1 MPFSNP
7 RRARHTATKRRVRP
21 QWRRSRRAGE
31 EASVGKKAR
40 RARLAASDRARRRFD
55 KRRRKCRLSFDEL
68 HTRFIG
74 SDSLETIA
82 KDAGISGARLTYLYN
97 SLFMPTLGL
106 PSPRRRAKDI
116 LAKRRAMALA
126 GPFRDESLERVRR
139 RLEARGHSVDSTF
152 CDENGGIP
160 RRRHKRRL
168 KVNGKL
174 CSWHRMF
181 NAKRGRRTAI
191 PRYSTTTM
199 SRLTLEKTKF
209 VLLDIAPPR
218 CKPMI
223 LKVPSKAL
231 RREFF
236 SGSIHHRVHIYVP
249 LDRIPDNPRFP
260 FLDYIV

>member
-1 MPFSNP
+1 
-7 RRARHTATKRRVRP
+7 
-21 QWRRSRRAGE
+21 
-31 EASVGKKAR
+31 VGKKAR
-40 RARLAASDRARRRFD
+40 QARLAASDRARRRFD

-68 HTRFIG
+68 HRRLIG

-106 PSPRRRAKDI
+106 PSPRQRAKEI

-126 GPFRDESLERVRR
+126 GRDESLERVQR
-139 RLEARGHSVDSTF
+139 RLEARGHSVESTF
-152 CDENGGIP
+152 CDENGGMP
-160 RRRHKRRL
+160 RRWHKRRL
-168 KVNGKL
+168 KVDGKL
-174 CSWHRMF
+174 CSWHRMS
-181 NAKRGRRTAI
+181 NSKQGRKTAS

-199 SRLTLEKTKF
+199 GRLALEKTKF
-209 VLLDIAPPR
+209 VLLDVAPPR

-231 RREFF
+231 RREYF
-236 SGSIHHRVHIYVP
+236 SGTSHHRVHIYVP

>member
-1 MPFSNP
+1 
-7 RRARHTATKRRVRP
+7 VRKNA
-21 QWRRSRRAGE
+21 RRS
-31 EASVGKKAR
+31 
-40 RARLAASDRARRRFD
+40 RLAASDRTRRRFD
-55 KRRRKCRLSFDEL
+55 KRRRKCRLSFDDL
-68 HTRFIG
+68 HRRLIG
-74 SDSLETIA
+74 SDSLEKIA

-106 PSPRRRAKDI
+106 PSPGRRAKDI

-139 RLEARGHSVDSTF
+139 RLEARGHRVESTF
-152 CDENGGIP
+152 CDENGGMP
-160 RRRHKRRL
+160 RRGHKHRL
-168 KVNGKL
+168 KVDGEL

-181 NAKRGRRTAI
+181 NSKQGRKAAS

-209 VLLDIAPPR
+209 VLLDVAPPR
-218 CKPMI
+218 CKPMM

-236 SGSIHHRVHIYVP
+236 SGTSHHRVHIYVP
-249 LDRIPDNPRFP
+249 LDRIPDKPRFP

>member
-1 MPFSNP
+1 L
-7 RRARHTATKRRVRP
+7 
-21 QWRRSRRAGE
+21 
-31 EASVGKKAR
+31 GKKAR
-40 RARLAASDRARRRFD
+40 RARLAAPHRARKRFD

-68 HTRFIG
+68 HRRLIG
-74 SDSLETIA
+74 SDSLKTIA
-82 KDAGISGARLTYLYN
+82 KDAGISGTRLTYLYN
-97 SLFMPTLGL
+97 SLFMPILGL

-126 GPFRDESLERVRR
+126 GPFRDKSLERMRR
-139 RLEARGHSVDSTF
+139 RLEARGHSVEPTF
-152 CDENGGIP
+152 CEENGGIP

-168 KVNGKL
+168 KVDGKL

-181 NAKRGRRTAI
+181 SSKQGRKTAS

-199 SRLTLEKTKF
+199 SRTTLEKTKF
-209 VLLDIAPPR
+209 VLLDVAPPR

-231 RREFF
+231 RSEFF
-236 SGSIHHRVHIYVP
+236 NGTGHDRVHIYVP

-260 FLDYIV
+260 FLELRRLERFRSLNR

>member
-1 MPFSNP
+1 MERTVAVGQTGRES
-7 RRARHTATKRRVRP
+7 
-21 QWRRSRRAGE
+21 G
-31 EASVGKKAR
+31 ASVGKKAR
-40 RARLAASDRARRRFD
+40 RARLAASDRARTRFD
-55 KRRRKCRLSFDEL
+55 KQRRKCRLSFDEL
-68 HTRFIG
+68 HRRLIG

-116 LAKRRAMALA
+116 LAKRREMALA
-126 GPFRDESLERVRR
+126 APFRDESLERVRR
-139 RLEARGHSVDSTF
+139 RLEARGYSVESTF
-152 CDENGGIP
+152 CDENGGLP

-168 KVNGKL
+168 KIDGQL

-181 NAKRGRRTAI
+181 NSKQGRKAAS
-191 PRYSTTTM
+191 PRYSTTTIN
-199 SRLTLEKTKF
+199 RLTLEETKF
-209 VLLDIAPPR
+209 VLLDVAPPR

-231 RREFF
+231 RREYFTGT
-236 SGSIHHRVHIYVP
+236 SHLQVHIYVP
-249 LDRIPDNPRFP
+249 LDKLPDNPRFP

>member
-1 MPFSNP
+1 MRNTTLQFLLDCLSERLGKFS
-7 RRARHTATKRRVRP
+7 
-21 QWRRSRRAGE
+21 
-31 EASVGKKAR
+31 
-40 RARLAASDRARRRFD
+40 
-55 KRRRKCRLSFDEL
+55 EL
-68 HTRFIG
+68 V
-74 SDSLETIA
+74 LQ
-82 KDAGISGARLTYLYN
+82 KY
-97 SLFMPTLGL
+97 L
-106 PSPRRRAKDI
+106 PSSYEELSHFFVSIPLLDHNPA
-116 LAKRRAMALA
+116 AF
-126 GPFRDESLERVRR
+126 GS
-139 RLEARGHSVDSTF
+139 RLNFIDVDSTF

-160 RRRHKRRL
+160 RRRHKRRV
-168 KVNGKL
+168 KVDGEL

-181 NAKRGRRTAI
+181 NAKQGRRAAI

-223 LKVPSKAL
+223 LKVPSNAL

-236 SGSIHHRVHIYVP
+236 SGSSRHRVHIYVP